1 VWWPEH
7 IGVVARDL
15 DETVTFYGALFDS
28 DPIETV
34 VWRGGAAEYVADLLA
49 VPGLTLKAAFF
60 QVPFSRTILELIEY
74 SNIGSAD
81 DVSLPPTSVGATHF
95 GFYVE
100 SVEEAAERVHAAGAE
115 FLAPP
120 VEIPYGP
127 YSGGRTAYF
136 RDPNGVN
143 LQVREVVARPGGIP
157 VLRRSEPVGPF
168 EME

>member
-1 VWWPEH
+1 MWWPEH

-15 DETVTFYGALFDS
+15 DETVRFYGALFDS
-28 DPIETV
+28 DPVETV
-34 VWRGGAAEYVADLLA
+34 VWRGEAAEYVADLLA

-60 QVPFSRTILELIEY
+60 QVPFSNTILELIEY
-74 SNIGSAD
+74 SNIGTAD
-81 DVSLPPTSVGATHF
+81 DAALAPTSIGATHF

-100 SVEEAAERVHAAGAE
+100 SVEEASQRVRAAGAE

-143 LQVREVVARPGGIP
+143 LQVMEVVARPGSLP
-157 VLRRSEPVGPF
+157 VLRRSKPVGAF
-168 EME
+168 ETE